1 MTIEDISRELGFFA
15 AGVVRLNPP
24 AAGRDVTLAEFELDV
39 RFSPSMRD
47 TLSAFDG
54 GFVVNEPVFGVPPIP
69 SGLDLVLATRQ
80 ARTYWGP
87 IGWLPSYVEVG
98 NDGAGNPYVLL
109 LDRRDS
115 RGESPVG
122 LFDAGLMEVTEVV
135 ASSYVFYLWFL
146 IQDAKWRH
154 QANGAPHPREPMR
167 WTRRTVVAEPE
178 APSPWRSNEAWMLA
192 HDPGLARWR

>member
-1 MTIEDISRELGFFA
+1 MTIDDIWKEMDFFA
-15 AGVVRLNPP
+15 AGVVRLNAP
-24 AAGRDVTLAEFELDV
+24 AAGRDITLAEFELDV
-39 RFSPSMRD
+39 RFPPAMRLVLD
-47 TLSAFDG
+47 AFDG
-54 GFVVNEPVFGVPPIP
+54 GFVVNEPVLGVPPVP
-69 SGLDLVLATRQ
+69 SGLDLVVATRQ

-122 LFDAGLMEVTEVV
+122 LFDGGVMEVTEVV
-135 ASSYVFYLWFL
+135 ASSYLFYLWFL
-146 IQDAKWRH
+146 IQDVKWRH
-154 QANGAPHPREPMR
+154 QANGAPYPREPVR
-167 WTRRTVVAEPE
+167 WTRQAAVLEPE
-178 APSPWRSNEAWMLA
+178 ALSPWRFNEAWMLA